1 MSSQN
6 IDEEWSRLEQEIYNC
21 TKCRLHLNRRK
32 AVPGEGNRK
41 TLVVFIGEAPGEK
54 EDEKGRPFVG
64 AAGKLLTELIESIGY
79 KRSDFYITNVVKCRP
94 PNNRDPE
101 EDEIA
106 ACLPYLLRQLE
117 LIKPRVIIA
126 LGRHAGRI
134 IFQLAGL
141 KWTSMSVNH
150 GRIYNAKILGFE
162 VKIIPTYHP
171 ASALYKPP
179 LRSVLEED
187 FKNTIKPVIDEEIT
201 GKQKPRRKT
210 LFDYMK

>member
-1 MSSQN
+1 
-6 IDEEWSRLEQEIYNC
+6 
-21 TKCRLHLNRRK
+21 
-32 AVPGEGNRK
+32 
-41 TLVVFIGEAPGEK
+41 
-54 EDEKGRPFVG
+54 
-64 AAGKLLTELIESIGY
+64 
-79 KRSDFYITNVVKCRP
+79 
-94 PNNRDPE
+94 
-101 EDEIA
+101 
-106 ACLPYLLRQLE
+106 
-117 LIKPRVIIA
+117 
-126 LGRHAGRI
+126 
-134 IFQLAGL
+134 
-141 KWTSMSVNH
+141 MSVNH